1 MNCWKEI
8 ARQGLRGA
16 LETRRRANVPKTDPV
31 CVYDMAER
39 LEVEVKFCG
48 GNSFGGMYAKASRTI
63 LVPALRPAGRRAFTC
78 GHELCHWYY
87 GHGQHIDTLDDI
99 QYGHESTP
107 QERLAN
113 CYSGYLLMPP
123 WAVEQAF
130 RIRGMNPAKVTPSEL
145 YRIACQFGVGYKTV
159 VQHLRWS
166 LEMIGQRRADELLTS
181 SPKQLRES
189 LIGAGRTRHLLVV
202 DQHWSKV
209 PVDLQ
214 VGEMAILPGKALLEG
229 AAARV
234 VEQHKLGS
242 LIEAVVPGIARAETT
257 DGAWSAFVRVS
268 RKDFIGRSIYRHLE
282 DPDAD

>member
-16 LETRRRANVPKTDPV
+16 LETRRRANVPKSDPV
-31 CVYDMAER
+31 CVYDLAER
-39 LEVEVKFCG
+39 LEVEVKFCA

-87 GHGQHIDTLDDI
+87 GHGQHIDSLDDI
-99 QYGHESTP
+99 RWGHESSP

-113 CYSGYLLMPP
+113 CYAGYLLMPP
-123 WAVEQAF
+123 WALEQALSM
-130 RIRGMNPAKVTPSEL
+130 RGLNPRTASPLEL
-145 YRIACQFGVGYKTV
+145 YRIACQFGVGYETV

-166 LEMIGQRRADELLTS
+166 VEEIDQRRADELLKV

-189 LIGAGRTRHLLVV
+189 LIGGNRTRHLLLV
-202 DQHWSKV
+202 DQYWTKV

-214 VGEMAILPGKALLEG
+214 VGEMAILPGTVRLEG
-229 AAARV
+229 AAAREV
-234 VEQHKLGS
+234 GRHNLGS
-242 LIEAVVPGIARAETT
+242 LVEAILPGIARVETT
-257 DGAWSAFVRVS
+257 DGTWSAFIRVS
-268 RKDFIGRSIYRHLE
+268 RKDFVGRSIYRHLE
-282 DPDAD
+282 DPDAN

>member
-16 LETRRRANVPKTDPV
+16 LETRRRAKVPKMDPV
-31 CVYDMAER
+31 CIYDVAER

-48 GNSFGGMYAKASRTI
+48 GNSFGGMYAKASQTI
-63 LVPALRPAGRRAFTC
+63 LVPALRPAGRRVFTC

-87 GHGQHIDTLDDI
+87 GHGQHIDALDDI
-99 QYGHESTP
+99 RWGHESSP

-123 WAVEQAF
+123 WALEQALST
-130 RIRGMNPAKVTPSEL
+130 RGLNPRTASPLEL
-145 YRIACQFGVGYKTV
+145 YRIACQFGVGYETI

-166 LEMIGQRRADELLTS
+166 VEEIDQRRADELLKV

-189 LIGAGRTRHLLVV
+189 LIGANRTRHLLLV
-202 DQHWSKV
+202 DKYWAKV

-214 VGEMAILPGKALLEG
+214 VGEMAILPGTIRLEG
-229 AAARV
+229 AAARE
-234 VEQHKLGS
+234 VERHKLGS
-242 LIEAVVPGIARAETT
+242 LIEAILPGIARVETT
-257 DGAWSAFVRVS
+257 DGAWSAFIRVS
-268 RKDFIGRSIYRHLE
+268 RKDFVGRSIYRHLE
-282 DPDAD
+282 DPDAN